1 MVEFSSMGGRSILLL
16 DMWPALVRQC
26 QACIMGFIR
35 ILLMAVAIVV
45 VAIGEVRG
53 GAMVTGSVFCDQC
66 KDGRISLFDCPLYGV
81 KVGMTCPGNDGH
93 TTTVGQET
101 TNIFGGYVMRFD
113 GSPDLSSCTAAAGPS
128 KSVRLM
134 FSMFDMEMYS
144 VDALISQPSRP
155 MSFCSRST
163 SPALSPPVNP
173 APMLPPLVAPVVPAS
188 PPPPIFRLPPLP
200 PMSPVPF
207 FEASACSYRYWMMPE
222 FRCYWKVMN
231 PDTTVAL
238 IFGPL
243 AARRYG
249 TDMTLWNGL
258 QGRGDPYRTLLRE
271 GITALLNS
279 YNSLQFPY
287 NAFSVIERMN
297 TALLGSPR
305 NVLFTALRFRRA
317 NSVSGGVT
325 CRFRGCS

>member
-1 MVEFSSMGGRSILLL
+1 MMVEFSNMGG
-16 DMWPALVRQC
+16 
-26 QACIMGFIR
+26 R

-66 KDGRISLFDCPLYGV
+66 KDGRISLFDYPLYGV

-93 TTTVGQET
+93 MTTVGQET

-113 GSPDLSSCTAAAGPS
+113 GTPDLSSCYTQVVSAPDEASSGCTVAAGPS

-155 MSFCSRST
+155 MSFCLRST
-163 SPALSPPVNP
+163 SPALPPPVNP
-173 APMLPPLVAPVVPAS
+173 APTLPAPVAPVVPAS

-200 PMSPVPF
+200 PTSPVPF

-222 FRCYWKVMN
+222 FRCYWKVVN

-249 TDMTLWNGL
+249 IDMTLWNGL

-271 GITALLNS
+271 GITAFLNS

-287 NAFSVIERMN
+287 NAFSVIEHMN

-305 NVLFTALRFRRA
+305 NVLFTALRFRHA
-317 NSVSGGVT
+317 NSGSGGVT
-325 CRFRGCS
+325 CRFRACS